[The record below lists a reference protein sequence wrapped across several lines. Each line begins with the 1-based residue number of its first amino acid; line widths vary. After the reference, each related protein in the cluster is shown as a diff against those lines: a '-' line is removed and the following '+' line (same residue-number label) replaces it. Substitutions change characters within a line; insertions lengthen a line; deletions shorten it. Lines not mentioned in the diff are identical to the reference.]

1 MASPRATPPI
11 KQRLI
16 AALAD
21 LPDDAS
27 FDDAIERLHFV
38 YSVELGLADADAGKL
53 IPHEQVKQTWREW
66 AR

>member
-1 MASPRATPPI
+1 MASSSVTPPI

-16 AALAD
+16 EALAQ

-38 YSVELGLADADAGKL
+38 YAVELGLAQAQEGRL
-53 IPHEQVKQTWREW
+53 IPHDEVKKTWREW